1 MKRKV
6 SLIGPSTLMV
16 SLPSK
21 WVKENSIKKGD
32 ELEILE
38 ENKNLKIIINKTD
51 KKLVANFD
59 VSNLDKMLYRFVG
72 ALYKAGFDEV
82 KLIYKNHDQLKIIYD
97 VLNKVCIGYEIVEE
111 GNKFVVIKQVSEVK
125 EEDFENVLRR
135 LFQLLISISE
145 DGLKAI
151 EKNDKSSL
159 KELTL
164 RDYNINRNADFCR
177 RCLNKH
183 QYKHPGPLYHIIE
196 QLERIADSYRDI
208 FSETIKSKESLNKDL
223 INYYKNL
230 NQFFNHFYNIFYEFN
245 HEKLESM
252 KKLDESLSKIS
263 NEINKKLNK
272 DQMNVFYHLNKIKD
286 NIYEMNGSLM
296 IKNLKK

>member
-21 WVKENSIKKGD
+21 WVKENNIKKGD

-38 ENKNLKIIINKTD
+38 DNKNLKIVINKTD

-59 VSNLDKMLYRFVG
+59 VSNLDKMLYKFVA

-82 KLIYKNHDQLKIIYD
+82 KLIYNTPEQLKIIYG
-97 VLNKVCIGYEIVEE
+97 VLNQVCIGYEIVEE
-111 GNKFVVIKQVSEVK
+111 GNKFVIIKQISEVK

-159 KELTL
+159 NELTL
-164 RDYNINRNADFCR
+164 RDYNINKNADFCR
-177 RCLNKH
+177 RCLNKNKA
-183 QYKHPGPLYHIIE
+183 YGPIYHIIE
-196 QLERIADSYRDI
+196 QLERIGDAYKDM
-208 FSETIKSKESLNKDL
+208 FNELTKNKKQGKEI
-223 INYYKNL
+223 INYYKNINIFL
-230 NQFFNHFYNIFYEFN
+230 NHFHITYYKYNDL
-245 HEKLESM
+245 KLEEM
-252 KKLDESLSKIS
+252 YKIKKKLDKDSK
-263 NEINKKLNK
+263 EIYEELGK
-272 DQMNVFYHLNKIKD
+272 DDILEYLNKIKD
-286 NIYEMNGSLM
+286 YIFEMNGSLM
-296 IKNLKK
+296 IKNLS